1 MLNERCLKNATPSP
15 AVFHV
20 QTGRPYIKGRTHID
34 LYEVFK
40 KEVVKSTV
48 LKNKYRTLK
57 LEAVVQ
63 ALLGKSKFGEV
74 SGAITGANVGDMP
87 VDTRKSYV
95 LQDARLVAELA
106 ELLPNTIDG
115 NFVVWCQFRL

>member
-1 MLNERCLKNATPSP
+1 
-15 AVFHV
+15 V

-48 LKNKYRTLK
+48 FNNKYHTLK

-63 ALLGKSKFGEV
+63 TLLGKSKFGDV